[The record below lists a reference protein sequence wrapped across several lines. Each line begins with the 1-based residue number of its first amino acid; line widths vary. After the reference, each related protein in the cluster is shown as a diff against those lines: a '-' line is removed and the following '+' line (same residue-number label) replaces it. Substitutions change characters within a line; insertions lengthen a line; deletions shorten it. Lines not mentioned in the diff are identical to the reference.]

1 MNEASLSVKIEKMFA
16 GKDHV
21 GAVKHLDGID
31 INSFVNFVRNI
42 MKEIGKKYEEAIEV
56 KNQRNIYNN
65 LCYLSE
71 NLYLWIK
78 ATQTDIGLLL
88 EIRIYHPTEL
98 SASSDEL
105 LNKFMEIFEKIY
117 YI

>member
-1 MNEASLSVKIEKMFA
+1 
-16 GKDHV
+16 
-21 GAVKHLDGID
+21 
-31 INSFVNFVRNI
+31 

-71 NLYLWIK
+71 YLYLWIK

-98 SASSDEL
+98 SALSDEL
-105 LNKFMEIFEKIY
+105 LNKFMEIFEKFIIFKTLELKIY
-117 YI
+117 LNTILIRTFRKHSNILKCLYLVSYILLF

>member
-1 MNEASLSVKIEKMFA
+1 MKKLLKLKI
-16 GKDHV
+16 
-21 GAVKHLDGID
+21 
-31 INSFVNFVRNI
+31 
-42 MKEIGKKYEEAIEV
+42 KEIF
-56 KNQRNIYNN
+56 YNN

-78 ATQTDIGLLL
+78 AMQTDIGLLL

-98 SASSDEL
+98 SALSDEL